1 MRPLVSQLST
11 KGQVVI
17 PASLR
22 EELGLEPGT
31 QLAIEREGDA
41 IILRP
46 LTPAYIRSLRG
57 YFRGTA
63 MGELREREHR
73 KDKR

>member
-1 MRPLVSQLST
+1 MSAVSQIST

-17 PASLR
+17 PAKLR

-31 QLAIEREGDA
+31 RLVIEREGDA
-41 IILRP
+41 LVLRP
-46 LTPAYIRSLRG
+46 LTPAYVRSLRG
-57 YFRGTA
+57 YFRGSG

-73 KDKR
+73 TDKR